1 MEQLLTALK
10 ELNDRE
16 FFIQMAD
23 HLSMEDYA
31 LLQEIHDKKQE
42 IIKQLKN
49 DYGIDY
55 YKERG

>member
-1 MEQLLTALK
+1 
-10 ELNDRE
+10 
-16 FFIQMAD
+16 MAD
-23 HLSMEDYA
+23 HLSMEDYT

-49 DYGIDY
+49 NYGIDY